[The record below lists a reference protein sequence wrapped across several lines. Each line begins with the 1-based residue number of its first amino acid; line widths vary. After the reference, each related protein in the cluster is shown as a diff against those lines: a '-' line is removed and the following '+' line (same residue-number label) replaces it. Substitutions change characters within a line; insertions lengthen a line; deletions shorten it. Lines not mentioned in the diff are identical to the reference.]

1 MNPRILL
8 VEDDPTSRVFL
19 QAATESLPA
28 QVDAASS
35 LAEAM
40 ALATTH
46 AHALWLVDA
55 HLPDGSGAGLL
66 ALLRARGLTTPAVA
80 HTASREHE
88 THQALREA
96 GFAATVTKPLPAQA
110 WLATIRRVL
119 AAVAGDDAP
128 ARVRG
133 VRDPEPQAALPLWD
147 DAQALSALG
156 GNRDSVAAMRGLF
169 LAELAGVREAVS
181 AAALAGELETVRG
194 QLHRLQAGCGFVG
207 AARLGAAATRLHQA
221 PASEAALE
229 DFRDAAQDT
238 LSAA

>member
-8 VEDDPTSRVFL
+8 VEDDPTSRAFL

-28 QVDAASS
+28 LVDVAAS

-46 AHALWLVDA
+46 THALWLVDA

-66 ALLRARGLTTPAVA
+66 ALLRARGLATPAVA
-80 HTASREHE
+80 HTASRERE
-88 THQALREA
+88 AHQALRDA

-110 WLATIRRVL
+110 WLETIRRAL
-119 AAVAGDDAP
+119 ATAGHDSP
-128 ARVRG
+128 GRIHG
-133 VRDPEPQAALPLWD
+133 VREPGPQAALPLWD
-147 DAQALSALG
+147 DAQALAALG
-156 GNRDSVAAMRGLF
+156 GNRDSVKAMRGLF
-169 LAELAGVREAVS
+169 LAELAGVREAVC
-181 AAALAGELETVRG
+181 AAARAGDADALRA
-194 QLHRLQAGCGFVG
+194 QLHRLQASCGFVG

-229 DFRDAAQDT
+229 DFRDAAQAT
-238 LSAA
+238 VSAA

>member
-8 VEDDPTSRVFL
+8 VEDDPTSRAFL

-28 QVDAASS
+28 QVDVAAS

-46 AHALWLVDA
+46 EHALWLVDA

-88 THQALREA
+88 AHQTLRDA

-110 WLATIRRVL
+110 WLASIRRAL
-119 AAVAGDDAP
+119 ALEGDTAP

-133 VRDPEPQAALPLWD
+133 VREPEPQAALPPWD
-147 DAQALSALG
+147 DAQALSALA
-156 GNRDSVAAMRGLF
+156 GNRESVAAMRGLF
-169 LAELAGVREAVS
+169 LAELAGVREAVA
-181 AAALAGELETVRG
+181 AAALAGDVQALRA
-194 QLHRLQAGCGFVG
+194 QLHRLQASCGFVG

-221 PASEAALE
+221 PASQAALQ
-229 DFRDAAQDT
+229 DFHDAAQDT